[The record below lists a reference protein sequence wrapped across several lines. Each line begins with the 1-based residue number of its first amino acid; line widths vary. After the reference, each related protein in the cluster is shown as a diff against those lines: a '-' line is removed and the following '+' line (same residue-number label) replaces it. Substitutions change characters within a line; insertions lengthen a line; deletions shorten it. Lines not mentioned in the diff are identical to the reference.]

1 MSEPDTSG
9 QQPADDEQADDGVT
23 SDPARA
29 GGGRTSGE
37 TSVDDDL
44 GRGEPSAG

>member
-1 MSEPDTSG
+1 MTEPGTSG
-9 QQPADDEQADDGVT
+9 QQPGDDEQADAGGT
-23 SDPARA
+23 SDPARP

-44 GRGEPSAG
+44 GRGEPSVE

>member
-1 MSEPDTSG
+1 MTEPGTSG
-9 QQPADDEQADDGVT
+9 QQPADDEQPDAGLT
-23 SDPARA
+23 SDPSHA

-37 TSVDDDL
+37 TAVDDDL

>member
-1 MSEPDTSG
+1 MTEPGTSA
-9 QQPADDEQADDGVT
+9 QQPGDEEQADTGTT

-44 GRGEPSAG
+44 GRGEPSVE

>member
-1 MSEPDTSG
+1 MSEPGTSA
-9 QQPADDEQADDGVT
+9 QQPADDEGPDEDGR
-23 SDPARA
+23 DPSRA